1 MQGILCKQNLHS
13 LSMGVFTRLKNV
25 SLYPRECLLT
35 VRILPFAKS
44 LDSGAIV
51 ESRLTITPFILSP
64 PYYARTRIYRPTV
77 GSTLPALPARHTE
90 TIVTKS
96 EGRACPLVN
105 YVPFEISSSLS
116 NCWLTTEGNGKKLG
130 PSKLICNFQ
139 DFTFSYKNQQVKR
152 NTDLMQ
158 GYIC

>member
-1 MQGILCKQNLHS
+1 
-13 LSMGVFTRLKNV
+13 MGVFTRLKNV

-51 ESRLTITPFILSP
+51 ESCLTINPFILSP

-77 GSTLPALPARHTE
+77 GSTLPALLARHTE

-116 NCWLTTEGNGKKLG
+116 NC
-130 PSKLICNFQ
+130 
-139 DFTFSYKNQQVKR
+139 
-152 NTDLMQ
+152 
-158 GYIC
+158 